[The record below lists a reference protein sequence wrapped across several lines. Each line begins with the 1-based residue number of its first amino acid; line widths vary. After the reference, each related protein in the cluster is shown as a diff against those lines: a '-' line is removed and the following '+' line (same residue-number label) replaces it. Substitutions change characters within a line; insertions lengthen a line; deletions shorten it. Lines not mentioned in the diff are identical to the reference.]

1 MTIAF
6 EDLVRELGAAA
17 EQAAEAVSGS
27 DRTVLVIV
35 RHECGANAMAL
46 VGEGGATTAG
56 SMLKAALE
64 AVEADEKAKTED
76 AN

>member
-1 MTIAF
+1 VTLAF
-6 EDLVRELGAAA
+6 EELVRELGRVAEAAA
-17 EQAAEAVSGS
+17 ESASRQ

-46 VGEGGATTAG
+46 VGEGGAVTAE

-64 AVEADEKAKTED
+64 AVEADEKGKTAG